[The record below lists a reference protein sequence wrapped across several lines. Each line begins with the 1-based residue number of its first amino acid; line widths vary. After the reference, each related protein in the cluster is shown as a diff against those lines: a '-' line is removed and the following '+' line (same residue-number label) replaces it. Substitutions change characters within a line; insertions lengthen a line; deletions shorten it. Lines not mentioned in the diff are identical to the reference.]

1 MTKQLYKLTLFVVLL
16 SLLLAACQPAAAPTT
31 TAPTAAPTKEVAAP
45 TAEPVK
51 PTEPPAAPPPTE
63 PPAKAEPVDLEIW
76 VGSAVSEAGPP
87 PDDWVVYDI
96 VRDKLG
102 INLKVVLLPTA
113 QSDADAKINAA
124 GAANSL
130 PDLVQVNR
138 EPWYRLVQNG
148 LVTPVDDMLPMM
160 PNRTKILYTDE
171 IRNKLVTLDGK
182 MYGLPQPGALPRTD
196 ALVIRKDW
204 LDKLG
209 LETPKTL
216 EDFMTVAKAFTE
228 QDPDGNGKKDT
239 YGLCAYMESEGAG
252 ALSGLGKRFEWVFGA
267 YGMNGGWDL
276 SSTDNFQMNVRNPN
290 FMKALEYIKSLNDAG
305 VVDPD
310 WPTLKKDEFRARW
323 KQGKCG
329 IMNENFAALSTKAN
343 YADFDKNFPDGEW
356 VVLPPPTGPD
366 GKSSEGVDLQNVR
379 IYAVSQKAKDE
390 GKTEAIAKLL
400 EWMSSDEGYFL
411 LGFGQE
417 GINYKR
423 DDKGFVT
430 TKGIEPPENAYTH
443 KSQQPLTQLRNMVFN
458 NNEIELN
465 ARYVDY
471 KTEKGRTMS
480 PLKYLEEYRAQPWM
494 EGTGTAIINPPPGGA
509 DFTRFY
515 NESLVQFVLGQQP
528 LNEQTWAE
536 FLAGLD
542 GLGAKDYEAQAKE
555 TLQKSG
561 FLP

>member
-16 SLLLAACQPAAAPTT
+16 SLLLAACQPAAAP
-31 TAPTAAPTKEVAAP
+31 APAQPTAAPTKEAAP
-45 TAEPVK
+45 PTAAPAK
-51 PTEPPAAPPPTE
+51 PTEPPAAPPTE
-63 PPAKAEPVDLEIW
+63 PPAKAEPVDLEVW
-76 VGSAVSEAGPP
+76 VGASVSEAGPP

-113 QSDADAKINAA
+113 QTDADAKINAA
-124 GAANSL
+124 AAANDL
-130 PDLVQVNR
+130 PDLFQVNR

-148 LVTPVDDMLPMM
+148 LVSSVDDLLPMM
-160 PNRTKILYTDE
+160 PDRTKILYSND
-171 IRNKLVTLDGK
+171 ISNKLVTLDGK

-209 LETPKTL
+209 LEMPKTL
-216 EDFMTVAKAFTE
+216 EDFMAVAKAFTE

-239 YGLCAYMESEGAG
+239 YGYCGYIESEGLG
-252 ALSGLGKRFEWVFGA
+252 VLPGLGKRFEWVLGA
-267 YGMNGGWDL
+267 HGLNGAWNL
-276 SSTDNFQMNVRNPN
+276 SSTDNFQLNVRDPN
-290 FMKALEYIKSLNDAG
+290 FMKAVEYVKSLVDAG

-329 IMNENFAALSTKAN
+329 IINENFAALSTKAN
-343 YADFDKNFPDGEW
+343 YADFDKNFPNGEW
-356 VVLPPPTGPD
+356 VVLPPPTGPE
-366 GKSSEGVDLQNVR
+366 GKSSEGVDLTNVR
-379 IYAVSQKAKDE
+379 IFAMSQAARDAGKA
-390 GKTEAIAKLL
+390 EAIAKLL
-400 EWMSSDEGYFL
+400 EWMEGEEGYYL
-411 LGFGQE
+411 IGFGQE
-417 GINYKR
+417 GVNYKK

-430 TKGIEPPENAYTH
+430 TKDLPAEQAYTH

-465 ARYVDY
+465 ARYVPY
-471 KTEKGRTMS
+471 KTANGREMS
-480 PLKYLEEYRAQPWM
+480 PLKYLEQYRAQPWT
-494 EGTGTAIINPPPGGA
+494 EATGWSIVNPPPGGA

-515 NESLVQFVLGQQP
+515 NENLVKFVLGQQP
-528 LNEQTWAE
+528 LNEQAWTE
-536 FLAGLD
+536 FINGLD

-555 TLQKSG
+555 TLQNSG
-561 FLP
+561 FLK

>member
-1 MTKQLYKLTLFVVLL
+1 MSKQLYKLTLIVVLL
-16 SLLLAACQPAAAPTT
+16 SLFLAACQPAAAP
-31 TAPTAAPTKEVAAP
+31 APAQPTAAPTKEVVPP
-45 TAEPVK
+45 TPEPAK
-51 PTEPPAAPPPTE
+51 PTEPPAAPAPTE

-102 INLKVVLLPTA
+102 INLKVVLLPTS
-113 QSDADAKINAA
+113 QTDADAKVNAA
-124 GAANSL
+124 AAANSL

-148 LVTPVDDMLPMM
+148 LVAPVDDMLPMM
-160 PNRTKILYTDE
+160 PNRTEILYTDE

-196 ALVIRKDW
+196 ALVIRQDW

-209 LETPKTL
+209 LEMPKTL
-216 EDFMTVAKAFTE
+216 EDVMTVAKAFTE
-228 QDPDGNGKKDT
+228 KDPDGNGKNDT
-239 YGLCAYMESEGAG
+239 YGFCGYIESEGLG
-252 ALSGLGKRFEWVFGA
+252 AMPGLGKRFEWVLGA
-267 YGMNGGWDL
+267 YGLNGAWNLTSAED
-276 SSTDNFQMNVRNPN
+276 FQMNVRNLN
-290 FMKALEYIKSLNDAG
+290 FMKAMEYVKSLLDAG

-329 IMNENFAALSTKAN
+329 IINENFAALSTKAN

-356 VVLPPPTGPD
+356 VVMPPPTGPD
-366 GKSSEGVDLQNVR
+366 GKSSEGLDMANAR
-379 IYAVSQKAKDE
+379 IYAVSQNAKDE

-400 EWMSSDEGYFL
+400 EWMSSDEGYYL

-417 GINYKR
+417 GVNYKK

-430 TKGIEPPENAYTH
+430 TKDLPAEQAYTH

-465 ARYVDY
+465 ARYVPY
-471 KTEKGRTMS
+471 KTEKGRTMN
-480 PLKYLEEYRAQPWM
+480 PLAFFKAYGEQPWT
-494 EGTGTAIINPPPGGA
+494 EATGSAIINPPPGGA
-509 DFTRFY
+509 DFNRFY
-515 NESLVQFVLGQQP
+515 SENLVKFVLGQQP

-536 FLAGLD
+536 FVAGLD
-542 GLGAKDYEAQAKE
+542 GMGAQDYEAQAKE
-555 TLQKSG
+555 TLINSG
-561 FLP
+561 FLK